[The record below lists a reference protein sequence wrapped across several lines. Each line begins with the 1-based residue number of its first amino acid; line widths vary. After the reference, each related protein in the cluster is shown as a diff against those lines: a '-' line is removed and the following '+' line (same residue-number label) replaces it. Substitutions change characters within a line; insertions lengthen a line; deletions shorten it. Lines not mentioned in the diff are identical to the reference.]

1 LIGEEKHMPAYTREH
16 QRHRTFA
23 LLLLVALMT
32 TNGLAQAETRSGL
45 SGSRL
50 SALDTNADGLV
61 SLAELA
67 GGPVDRDAGMRL
79 FLARHYKAIDRNR
92 DGHISEAEL
101 EVWRERYEVSES
113 ALARSLN
120 DDPRSIGT
128 GRDFALRP

>member
-1 LIGEEKHMPAYTREH
+1 MPAYTREYH
-16 QRHRTFA
+16 RHPTFV
-23 LLLLVALMT
+23 LPLLVALMA
-32 TNGLAQAETRSGL
+32 TNGLAQAETRSGP

-67 GGPVDRDAGMRL
+67 GDPVDRDAGMRL

-92 DGHISEAEL
+92 DGHISEVEL
-101 EVWRERYEVSES
+101 EAWRARYAVSEA

-128 GRDFALRP
+128 GRDFVLRP